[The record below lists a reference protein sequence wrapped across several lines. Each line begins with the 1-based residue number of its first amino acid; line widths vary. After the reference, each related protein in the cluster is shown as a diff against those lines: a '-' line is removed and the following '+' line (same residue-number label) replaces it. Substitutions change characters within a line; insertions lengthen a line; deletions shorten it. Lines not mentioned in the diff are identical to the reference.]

1 MRSKTREETPGLW
14 LEQAEDRS
22 WGASGREG
30 PVWGGG
36 AELSLRRVECGTPV
50 PHPGRD
56 AGQQLGEESAVQTRC
71 LGLYPLKILSVQFQ
85 PFLHADRDRGSYLFL
100 EF

>member
-1 MRSKTREETPGLW
+1 MKSKKREETPGFW
-14 LEQAEDRS
+14 LEQVEDCS
-22 WGASGREG
+22 WGGSGWEG
-30 PVWGGG
+30 PVWGRRS
-36 AELSLRRVECGTPV
+36 ELSLRYVECGMPV
-50 PHPGRD
+50 PHPSWD

-71 LGLYPLKILSVQFQ
+71 LGLYPLKILSMQFQ